1 MSILWVKECISLLCR
16 TCEPNI
22 FVHLYTGYPF
32 IGIFVNLDTR
42 FVKSLGMLT
51 STALQACLIPFSSL
65 FLFLPGPPE
74 TSYRFSLSGPLGWQS
89 GIATHALRQNYSLIS
104 GWQLSVLKKKK
115 KTQEGESESPSN
127 SVFLPLTTWEFLSAF
142 CSDTLLI
149 WMTIVLLSSPLL
161 LPPICGKCLCIL
173 QPSVKS
179 LKGKCD
185 LSGM

>member
-22 FVHLYTGYPF
+22 FVHLCTGYPF

-89 GIATHALRQNYSLIS
+89 GIATHALRQDYSLIS
-104 GWQLSVLKKKK
+104 GWQLSVLKKKPK
-115 KTQEGESESPSN
+115 KENLRVSLTQYFCHLRIPFSLLLRYTADLDDHCSLIQS
-127 SVFLPLTTWEFLSAF
+127 SAIASHLWKISLHTAAF
-142 CSDTLLI
+142 CQIS
-149 WMTIVLLSSPLL
+149 
-161 LPPICGKCLCIL
+161 
-173 QPSVKS
+173 
-179 LKGKCD
+179 
-185 LSGM
+185 

>member
-1 MSILWVKECISLLCR
+1 MSILRVKECISLLCR

-65 FLFLPGPPE
+65 FLFLPGPPG

-89 GIATHALRQNYSLIS
+89 GIATHALRQDYSLIS
-104 GWQLSVLKKKK
+104 GWHLSVLKKTNK
-115 KTQEGESESPSN
+115 KTKKENLRVSLTQYFCLSPPEN
-127 SVFLPLTTWEFLSAF
+127 SFQPFAQIHCWFGWPLFSYPVLCSCLPFVENLFAY
-142 CSDTLLI
+142 CS
-149 WMTIVLLSSPLL
+149 LLSNLL
-161 LPPICGKCLCIL
+161 R
-173 QPSVKS
+173 VNVT
-179 LKGKCD
+179 
-185 LSGM
+185 